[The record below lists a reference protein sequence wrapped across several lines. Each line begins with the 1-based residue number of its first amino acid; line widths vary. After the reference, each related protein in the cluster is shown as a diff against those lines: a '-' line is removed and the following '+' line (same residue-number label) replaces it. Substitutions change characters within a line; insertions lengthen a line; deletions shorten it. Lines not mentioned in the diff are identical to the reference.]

1 MTVHY
6 KTRGLVFKKED
17 RHDADRI
24 FSVFTREFGRVEIFA
39 KAIRKINSK
48 LKGGTEIFSLSELE
62 FIQGKNRKTLIDA
75 VFVEKFKNITA
86 NPEKIEVAQRI
97 CGILDDV
104 IRGPQADGNIWDLVV
119 EMFAKLDSCAPASNR
134 FLYYYFF
141 WNFAALL
148 GYKPELS
155 KCASCG
161 QMLHPQNLY
170 FSSKEG
176 GALCQECGPKDF
188 LAKKINADTV
198 KVLRLVLKKEWDVL
212 SKLKLPLSSKKI
224 FKGISDHYYHHLA
237 GTIH

>member
-17 RHDADRI
+17 RQDADRI
-24 FSVFTREFGRVEIFA
+24 FSVFTRDFGRVEIFA

-48 LKGGTEIFSLSELE
+48 LKGGIDIFFLSELE
-62 FIQGKNRKTLIDA
+62 FIQGKNRKTLTDA
-75 VFVEKFKNITA
+75 VSIEKFKHIA
-86 NPEKIEVAQRI
+86 QSPEKTETAGRV
-97 CGILDDV
+97 CGLLDDF
-104 IRGPQADGNIWDLVV
+104 IKGPQTDGGIWDLA
-119 EMFAKLDSCAPASNR
+119 EEIFTKLNRCAPAGNT

-161 QMLHPQNLY
+161 RILHPQHLY

-176 GALCQECGPKDF
+176 GVLCQGCGLEDSF
-188 LAKKINADTV
+188 AKKINADAV
-198 KVLRLVLKKEWDVL
+198 KVLRLILKKEWGIL
-212 SKLKLPLSSKKI
+212 SKLKISRPSKEI
-224 FKGISDHYYHHLA
+224 FKTVSDDYYHHLA